1 SLLFNS
7 KEDWFTNLSGFTI
20 PDKVQYLLQLGEN
33 FALPS
38 FDKKI
43 TLLENLENNFRKIKP
58 TNILSIRNCTTP
70 ILKNYLSSFVQNNV
84 ISKRLTHLVRDT
96 KQFCTNNLDIIFTKA
111 DKGNITVALNK
122 NTYISKVKE
131 MFDDPNTYTKIIK
144 NPINILIKKVLLSL
158 WKNKNYILNSMY
170 KKYYVVKV
178 TYLVHMLSKVH
189 RPNYPFRIIFHL
201 AQKLRGIRL
210 KTNYSLISL
219 DVISLFTNIPL
230 DLVIESVTN
239 RWNYI
244 KKSMTIPEKKFLI
257 ALELV
262 LNLMYFHF
270 TKAIAILGFQLSFYF
285 RYVDDI
291 VMAVPSD
298 MIDLIMTTFNSFHLR
313 LQLTLEMGDNSI
325 NFFDVTIINNIN
337 CLELDWYHKPTNSQD
352 GTELFIAVSL
362 LIAQNSKLFIEGVF
376 VKNYIVEAVKAFGN
390 SLTLEEAMNIRLSAR
405 IITSRI
411 DDISDSIRDKL
422 STGLDIFLTV
432 EETLKKF
439 DIDFSKCS
447 SITTDSAKAMID
459 LKKGFAGQLKQRNLN
474 IPIIHCILH
483 QEALAGKVVKLSTAM
498 EITKIINEIKGGHKF
513 LTNQKFK
520 LFLEEHKAVYTDVS
534 LYCPIRWLSALE
546 DVTELAFITDIS
558 NQVRLLNLKLQRTN
572 QNISQ
577 LVRHIDSFRRKF
589 QILKSH
595 LRGEI
600 PVKNFFF
607 AFLFFS

>member
-1 SLLFNS
+1 M
-7 KEDWFTNLSGFTI
+7 
-20 PDKVQYLLQLGEN
+20 
-33 FALPS
+33 
-38 FDKKI
+38 
-43 TLLENLENNFRKIKP
+43 
-58 TNILSIRNCTTP
+58 C
-70 ILKNYLSSFVQNNV
+70 
-84 ISKRLTHLVRDT
+84 
-96 KQFCTNNLDIIFTKA
+96 
-111 DKGNITVALNK
+111 
-122 NTYISKVKE
+122 
-131 MFDDPNTYTKIIK
+131 DDPNTYTKIIK

-158 WKNKNYILNSMY
+158 WKNKNYISNSMY

-189 RPNYPFRIIFHL
+189 RPNYPFRIIRWL
-201 AQKLRGIRL
+201 AQKLRGIWL

-244 KKSMTIPEKKFLI
+244 KKSTTIPEKKFLI

-270 TKAIAILGFQLSFYF
+270 
-285 RYVDDI
+285 
-291 VMAVPSD
+291 
-298 MIDLIMTTFNSFHLR
+298 
-313 LQLTLEMGDNSI
+313 
-325 NFFDVTIINNIN
+325 
-337 CLELDWYHKPTNSQD
+337 
-352 GTELFIAVSL
+352 

-376 VKNYIVEAVKAFGN
+376 VKNCIVEAVKAFGN

-405 IITSRI
+405 TITSRI
-411 DDISDSIRDKL
+411 DDISYSIRDKL
-422 STGLDIFLTV
+422 STGLDTFLTV
-432 EETLKKF
+432 ETLKKF

-534 LYCPIRWLSALE
+534 LYCPIHWLSALE

-600 PVKNFFF
+600 PVKKFFF